1 MINTSE
7 IVKNYIE
14 AVIKGKGLGLEE
26 YVKETFKGKTKAELK
41 QYCNENNVFCK
52 SRDENKSDFLD
63 RIYGSCNT
71 QLSYKILM
79 TRDMENETMVDF
91 YKRIWVRDC
100 M

>member
-1 MINTSE
+1 MITTSE

-14 AVIKGKGLGLEE
+14 GIIKGNGLGLEE
-26 YVKETFKGKTKAELK
+26 YVKDLFKGKNKDGLK
-41 QYCNENNVFCK
+41 QYCNDNNIFCK
-52 SRDENKSDFLD
+52 SRDVNRSDFLD

-79 TRDMENETMVDF
+79 TSDIDNETTVDF
-91 YKRIWVRDC
+91 YKRIWVRDY